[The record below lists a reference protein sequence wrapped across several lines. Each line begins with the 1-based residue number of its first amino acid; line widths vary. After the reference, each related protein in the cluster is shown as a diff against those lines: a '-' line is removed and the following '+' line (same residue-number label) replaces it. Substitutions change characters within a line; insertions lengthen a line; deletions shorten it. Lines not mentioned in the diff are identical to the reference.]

1 MRKVFNV
8 LVLTIL
14 AACLICLVGCDA
26 PADYEERIIKLEE
39 ALAKQT
45 ATNDE
50 YDALIIDYE
59 DRIASLETEVNR
71 LKTTSKQTT
80 TKLTEDEAKLAQL
93 ESELSNLSATNDT
106 SIKVYLADQYYLVVG
121 DTFQLFYRSVIR
133 AVNPYGYYL
142 KVTGDKGHT
151 FNRYFEFIPEAAG
164 TYNLT
169 LEVCDSNG
177 AV

>member
-14 AACLICLVGCDA
+14 AACLICLAGCETST
-26 PADYEERIIKLEE
+26 DYEERIIKLEE

-50 YDALIIDYE
+50 YDSVIVDYE
-59 DRIASLETEVNR
+59 DRIASLENEINR

-80 TKLTEDEAKLAQL
+80 TKLTEDEARLSQL
-93 ESELSNLSATNDT
+93 ESEVANMSATNDT

-133 AVNPYGYYL
+133 AVDPYGYYL
-142 KVTGDKGHT
+142 KVTGDKGHS
-151 FNRYFEFIPEAAG
+151 FNRYFEFTPEAAG
-164 TYNLT
+164 TFNLT
-169 LEVCDSNG
+169 FQLSPVPVKS
-177 AV
+177 